1 MRFDC
6 RIIREVYTSLLFCA
20 IILKHMARS
29 ASGQATALSRLYHGF
44 ESRTR
49 YHLTITPLH
58 KGVFIFY
65 HLSTPFILEI
75 LIYLNIQIM

>member
-1 MRFDC
+1 MNVPNLCQKFINNR
-6 RIIREVYTSLLFCA
+6 
-20 IILKHMARS
+20 LKKDFYFIYS
-29 ASGQATALSRLYHGF
+29 NNVSNDIALSRLYHGF

-49 YHLTITPLH
+49 YHLTIAPLH